1 MFTAKHSVESLTN
14 GEGGSPPMSGGAKLK
29 KVMMATLMVALP
41 SAAIAGDKVAV
52 RPMQVGLETVRY
64 RQGVATVEMA
74 TSDATIDVTPL
85 GFDHGGLTF
94 GVAIFNADAKPANV
108 DVTNILANVGDETL
122 RPLTANELAQ
132 KAKTRAMWASIAVAA
147 FSGIAAAAASSS
159 RDYYRGSY
167 STPRGTYRW
176 TYSAPSASGQVAA
189 AAYVAGGAY
198 GISRIQ
204 SQLDRTLEGIGNN
217 AFQLTTIDPG
227 ESYAGRI
234 VMTKP
239 KKAKWPQVVHLV
251 IRWNGRDYP
260 FDFDVGNS
268 NRPVPVFADV
278 AVPDAI
284 GTRPSSS
291 DTPATLSPSS
301 PLQPAVIISPP
312 LAENKDAGINAAP
325 KSAGGPTGH

>member
-1 MFTAKHSVESLTN
+1 
-14 GEGGSPPMSGGAKLK
+14 
-29 KVMMATLMVALP
+29 MVALP
-41 SAAIAGDKVAV
+41 STAIAGDKVAV
-52 RPMQVGLETVRY
+52 RPIQVGLETARY

-94 GVAIFNADAKPANV
+94 GVAIFNAAEKPANV
-108 DVTNILANVGDETL
+108 DVTNIMANVGGETL
-122 RPLTANELAQ
+122 RPLTANELEQ

-147 FSGIAAAAASSS
+147 LSGLAAAAASSS

-204 SQLDRTLEGIGNN
+204 GQLDRTLEGIGNN

-239 KKAKWPQVVHLV
+239 KKAKWPQVVHMV

-260 FDFDVGNS
+260 FDFDAGSS
-268 NRPVPVFADV
+268 NRPAPIFADV

-284 GTRPSSS
+284 GTMPANS
-291 DTPATLSPSS
+291 DAPAALAPPS
-301 PLQPAVIISPP
+301 PLQPAVSVGPP
-312 LAENKDAGINAAP
+312 AAKP
-325 KSAGGPTGH
+325 ATVPTSH